1 MTSSRDLPNPGIT
14 PRSPALQADSLL
26 SEPPRKPSFGIC
38 RKKYRSY
45 VTLQKFWMRSLEFE
59 PCLPDFKT
67 YAFFTTYQSTVLSN
81 DKSCF
86 WRSKKS
92 VIRMKAEDTG
102 LTYFIESF
110 IGNYYNRDKFY
121 FNSNLMLIHS
131 LFEGGGIIQVIGEQ
145 LPDRELRDWWGTK
158 TKMNLCQ
165 LLYVTKVLFH
175 WQAENNN
182 KFFNM

>member
-14 PRSPALQADSLL
+14 PRFPALQADSLL

-45 VTLQKFWMRSLEFE
+45 ITLQKFWMRSLEFE

-86 WRSKKS
+86 WRSEKS

-110 IGNYYNRDKFY
+110 IGNYFHRGKFY
-121 FNSNLMLIHS
+121 FNSDLIVDTFTFWGRWYNSSHRWTRSRQRAQRLVRHKDKNES
-131 LFEGGGIIQVIGEQ
+131 LPV
-145 LPDRELRDWWGTK
+145 T
-158 TKMNLCQ
+158 LC
-165 LLYVTKVLFH
+165 Y
-175 WQAENNN
+175 
-182 KFFNM
+182 